1 MTVPVSADFNRDFEA
16 AVRLWTTVEPYS
28 GFPCSTIAW
37 RLRPAFE
44 NGKYTV
50 FWRDDEPV
58 GVVTWAFF
66 TLEEY
71 ETRDY
76 DGSEIF
82 KRDEGECLVF
92 VDLIVPGGP
101 SDVLLVCRHLRKF
114 FKAEYG
120 KHQKVLAHRGRRNGV
135 FPNIGG

>member
-1 MTVPVSADFNRDFEA
+1 
-16 AVRLWTTVEPYS
+16 
-28 GFPCSTIAW
+28 
-37 RLRPAFE
+37 
-44 NGKYTV
+44 V

-58 GVVTWAFF
+58 GVVTWAFL

-71 ETRDY
+71 ETREY
-76 DGSEIF
+76 DGPEVF
-82 KRDEGECLVF
+82 KRSDGERLVV

-120 KHQKVLAHRGRRNGV
+120 EHQKVLAHRGLRNGV
-135 FPNIGG
+135 FPNMGG

>member
-1 MTVPVSADFNRDFEA
+1 MTVPVSADFHRDFEA

-37 RLRPAFE
+37 RLLPAFE
-44 NGKYTV
+44 NGKYMV
-50 FWRDDEPV
+50 FWRDNGPF
-58 GVVTWAFF
+58 GVVTWAFL
-66 TLEEY
+66 TAEEY

-76 DGSEIF
+76 DGPEVF
-82 KRDEGECLVF
+82 KRDDGECLVF

-120 KHQKVLAHRGRRNGV
+120 EHRKVLAHRGRRNGV